1 MFVRRSA
8 PLLVLVVLL
17 LTALVFC
24 LKAEATSGASAAA
37 SARASSGP
45 VASALRRKHQF
56 PPPAADT
63 RQKATPEW
71 IAPYREAAARLIGEA
86 LANDAAW
93 QRLAY
98 LGDTFGSRLSGSP
111 NLAAAITWALDEM
124 ARDGLENVHAEPV
137 QVPHWVRGR
146 ESLEIVGPIPQPL
159 VVLGLGNSIGTPPG
173 GVEADLL
180 VVHSFEELEMSRDRV
195 KGRIVLFNVPFT
207 TYGETVRYR
216 TNGPSRAAALGAVAT
231 LVRAVGPAALRLP
244 HTGTLVYTDGQP
256 QVPAAALSAEDAAR
270 LQRMVDRG
278 TKVRLRLTMEA
289 RFLPDADSA
298 NVVGEIRGRERP
310 EEVVVIGGHFDSWD
324 VGTGSTD
331 DGGGCVA
338 TWEALRLIKKLNLR
352 PRRTVRLVL
361 WTNEEN
367 GGRGGLA
374 YRDQHESELASH
386 VMMLESDGGV
396 FRPRGFGFSGS
407 ESARARVRDIA
418 TLLSSLDADWIGP
431 SGGGADIGPSVQQ
444 ANIPAM
450 ALDVEGEYFL
460 IHHTPADTVD
470 KIDPQDIARS
480 TAAIAVMTYVIA
492 DMPERLR

>member
-8 PLLVLVVLL
+8 LFLVLMLL
-17 LTALVFC
+17 FITPENFR
-24 LKAEATSGASAAA
+24 LKAEATGAESAA
-37 SARASSGP
+37 SAS
-45 VASALRRKHQF
+45 VVSAFRRKPQF
-56 PPPAADT
+56 PAPAADT
-63 RQKATPEW
+63 RPRPAPEW
-71 IAPYREAAARLIGEA
+71 IAPYHEPAARLIGEA
-86 LANDAAW
+86 LATDAAW

-98 LGDTFGSRLSGSP
+98 LGDTFGPRLSGSA
-111 NLAAAITWALDEM
+111 NLAAAIKWALDEM
-124 ARDGLENVHAEPV
+124 TRDGLENVHAEPV
-137 QVPHWVRGR
+137 KVPHWVRGR
-146 ESLEIVGPIPQPL
+146 ESLEIVGAIPQPL
-159 VVLGLGNSIGTPPG
+159 ALLGLGNSIGTPPAG
-173 GVEADLL
+173 IEADLV
-180 VVHSFEELEMSRDRV
+180 VVHSFEELEASRDRV
-195 KGRIVLFNVPFT
+195 NGRIVLFNVPFT

-216 TNGPSRAAALGAVAT
+216 TNGPSRAAALGAVAM
-231 LVRAVGPAALRLP
+231 LVRAVGPVGLRTP
-244 HTGTLVYTDGQP
+244 HTGTLTYTDGQP
-256 QVPAAALSAEDAAR
+256 QIPAAAVTGEDAAR

-278 TKVRLRLTMEA
+278 TKVRLKLTMEA
-289 RFLPDADSA
+289 HFLPDADSA

-310 EEVVVIGGHFDSWD
+310 DEVVVIGGHFDSWD

-331 DGGGCVA
+331 DGGGCIA
-338 TWEALRLIKKLNLR
+338 TWEALRLMKKLNLR
-352 PRRTVRLVL
+352 PRRTVRVVL

-407 ESARARVRDIA
+407 ESARTKVRDVA
-418 TLLSSLDADWIGP
+418 TLLASLGADWIGP

-450 ALDVEGEYFL
+450 ALEVEGDYFL

-470 KIDPQDIARS
+470 KIDPQDLARS

-492 DMPERLR
+492 DMSERLR